1 MKSLCCDGLFKHMA
15 VYKFTWHK
23 DCVYYFQDTDTTNL
37 YIKDMDKL
45 L

>member
-1 MKSLCCDGLFKHMA
+1 MA